1 MYWAGIEQLRTVER
15 VILNLNNYKQIRAI
29 DAS

>member
-15 VILNLNNYKQIRAI
+15 VILNLNNYKQTRAI